1 MKDGLPVAA
10 DLLYEGIA
18 NQRRGSG
25 ADSMTKILFQYYAR
39 REPITIGEIAAA
51 VSPTPSPLF
60 PHPHPHPH
68 LQAGGGGVHAISAAA
83 AAQADG
89 ESSSM
94 FDTM

>member
-10 DLLYEGIA
+10 DLAYEGIA

-25 ADSMTKILFQYYAR
+25 ADSMTKVLFQYYAR
-39 REPITIGEIAAA
+39 REPITIEEIAAA
-51 VSPTPSPLF
+51 VSPSPSPLS
-60 PHPHPHPH
+60 HPHP
-68 LQAGGGGVHAISAAA
+68 QAGGGGVHATNAAAAA

>member
-10 DLLYEGIA
+10 DLAYEGIA

-39 REPITIGEIAAA
+39 REPITIEEIAAA
-51 VSPTPSPLF
+51 VSPSPSPLS
-60 PHPHPHPH
+60 HPHP
-68 LQAGGGGVHAISAAA
+68 QAGGGGVHATNAAAAA